1 MNTEMIYTRRGFVKM
16 AAGTV
21 AAAALVAAGAE
32 SIDFSKAFASTTDGR
47 ELGSA
52 VAQADMK
59 EDVWYSASVNLY
71 VPAKLNVIIGMNA
84 YLTNLT
90 TPSLVGA
97 KPTTP
102 VANNGFVRLNSSDG
116 SYSVYV
122 DEFNNTFGLLTIGGS
137 KDGGSANDGSGVTVK
152 TRKTAKWKVS
162 NYETRIDALS
172 FTLPAGYTGSPT
184 FDATEYANF
193 MNFGDKTWAVTLQ
206 VDFNTLKTITNG
218 VTAPAGI

>member
-52 VAQADMK
+52 VAKADM
-59 EDVWYSASVNLY
+59 EVGTWYSASVNLY
-71 VPAKLNVIIGMNA
+71 VPAKLNFIVQMDA

-90 TPSLVGA
+90 TPTSLVGA

-102 VANNGFVRLNSSDG
+102 VSDNGFVRLNSDG

-172 FTLPAGYTGSPT
+172 FTFPAGYTGSPV

-193 MNFGDKTWAVTLQ
+193 MNVGDKTWAVTLQ

>member
-47 ELGSA
+47 VLGDA
-52 VAQADMK
+52 VAKADM
-59 EDVWYSASVNLY
+59 EVGTWYSASVNLY
-71 VPAKLNVIIGMNA
+71 VPAKLNLIVHMDA

-90 TPSLVGA
+90 TPTSLFGA

-102 VANNGFVRLNSSDG
+102 VSDNGFVRLNSDG

-137 KDGGSANDGSGVTVK
+137 ENGGSANDGSGVIAK
-152 TRKTAKWKVS
+152 TQKTINGWLDEM
-162 NYETRIDALS
+162 NRIDALS
-172 FTLPAGYTGSPT
+172 FTLPAGYAGNPT

-193 MNFGDKTWAVTLQ
+193 MNFGGKTWAVTLL
-206 VDFNTLKTITNG
+206 VDFSTVKTVTNG

>member
-47 ELGSA
+47 KLGSA
-52 VAQADMK
+52 VAKADM
-59 EDVWYSASVNLY
+59 EVGTWYSASVNLY
-71 VPAKLNVIIGMNA
+71 VPAKLNFIVHMDA

-90 TPSLVGA
+90 TPTGLVGA

-102 VANNGFVRLNSSDG
+102 VSDNGFVRLNSDG

-137 KDGGSANDGSGVTVK
+137 ENGGSANDESGVTAETQK
-152 TRKTAKWKVS
+152 TIEGWL
-162 NYETRIDALS
+162 NEMNRIDALS